1 MGYLVD
7 TNPLWQN
14 INKKYVITIDDKH
27 IEYKSYYISNTKNI
41 LKKDINNDN
50 FLNPSINDEL
60 DVEDIYYNTAFSEIH
75 SIGKKAFTK

>member
-1 MGYLVD
+1 MGYLLD
-7 TNPLWQN
+7 

-27 IEYKSYYISNTKNI
+27 IEYKSYYILNTKNI

-75 SIGKKAFTK
+75 SIGKKTFTK